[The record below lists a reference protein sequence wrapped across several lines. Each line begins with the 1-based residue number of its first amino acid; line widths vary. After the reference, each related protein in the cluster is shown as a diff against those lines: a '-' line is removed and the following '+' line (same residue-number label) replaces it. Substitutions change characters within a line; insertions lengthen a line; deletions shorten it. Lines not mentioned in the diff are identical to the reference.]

1 MGNSAKN
8 SKKPA
13 AKKASWFKGL
23 KGQMKSISWPS
34 AEDVGK
40 QTTAVV
46 AISVILGV
54 LIAVIDVIFRFGL
67 EFLVK

>member
-1 MGNSAKN
+1 MGDSAKK

-13 AKKASWFKGL
+13 AKKTSWFKGL
-23 KGQMKSISWPS
+23 KGQFKSISWPNP
-34 AEDVGK
+34 ETVGK

-46 AISVILGV
+46 VISVILGV
-54 LIAVIDVIFRFGL
+54 LITVIDVIFRFGL